1 MLGQPGIS
9 IAWQELFAIVVA
21 CQVWGNLLQNHRIKF
36 CCDNESVVSIINTK
50 RLKICRMMDLLRHL
64 TLLTLHHNIY
74 ICAVHIPGKQN
85 DIADAISRFQYQRFR
100 NLAPDA
106 DTNPSPIPETVVTL

>member
-1 MLGQPGIS
+1 
-9 IAWQELFAIVVA
+9 
-21 CQVWGNLLQNHRIKF
+21 
-36 CCDNESVVSIINTK
+36 
-50 RLKICRMMDLLRHL
+50 MMDLLRHL

-74 ICAVHIPGKQN
+74 ICAVHIPGKHN